1 MNNLNVKLDEFR
13 EAFRQAVLNKEL
25 AFKVTEEEDKSSSYI
40 ATMDFMVTIG
50 VSRFKVSMA
59 VADDFICYHNDLLWG
74 VFSKDDIRQL
84 HKIIDEA
91 LAVDADKRKRIKE
104 LEAELSELKAQL

>member
-1 MNNLNVKLDEFR
+1 MNNFDKKLYEFR

-25 AFKVTEEEDKSSSYI
+25 EFKVTEIDDDSSYI
-40 ATMDFMVTIG
+40 ASMDFTIKFG
-50 VSRFKVSMA
+50 ISEFKVSMA

-74 VFSKDDIRQL
+74 TFSKDDIRQL

-104 LEAELSELKAQL
+104 LEAELSELKSQL